1 MNIGIKVQHGFREF
15 SYFAAVFFVVPL
27 LLSCF
32 GLGQTCLTSDEMD
45 AATRA
50 NIQNTGTKFFDMVA
64 RGDSASL
71 KQNAIPS
78 LASNFSGIEGT
89 IKENQ
94 AGLTGAHGTPRAPF
108 ELKAEGTAPI
118 PRAEFLCGVFNASG
132 PTANS
137 AEFVIPNLPPG
148 AYGIQILDVTGPKGG
163 YTASFVLQQS
173 GTAWQLGGLFL
184 RPTQI
189 QGHDSSWFLN
199 KANEFK
205 SKGHPLAAW
214 LYYLEGRELAIAVP
228 FMETQATDKLYQQ
241 ETSYKPADAPAGGN
255 TADLVAP
262 GGKTYKLIQIFP
274 LAVGEDLDV
283 IIKYQTASVADTGQ
297 TFQDNMA
304 VMKALLAKYPELR
317 DAFQGMVARATE
329 SSGRDYGTMMPMKD
343 LK

>member
-1 MNIGIKVQHGFREF
+1 
-15 SYFAAVFFVVPL
+15 
-27 LLSCF
+27 
-32 GLGQTCLTSDEMD
+32 
-45 AATRA
+45 
-50 NIQNTGTKFFDMVA
+50 
-64 RGDSASL
+64 
-71 KQNAIPS
+71 
-78 LASNFSGIEGT
+78 
-89 IKENQ
+89 
-94 AGLTGAHGTPRAPF
+94 
-108 ELKAEGTAPI
+108 LKAEGTAPI